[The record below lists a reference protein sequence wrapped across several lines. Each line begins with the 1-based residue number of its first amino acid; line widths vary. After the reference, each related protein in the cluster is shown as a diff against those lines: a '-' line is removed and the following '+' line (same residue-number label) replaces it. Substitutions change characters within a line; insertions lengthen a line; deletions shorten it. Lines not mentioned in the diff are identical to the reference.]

1 MGDRSLQAQSTEQ
14 NNQLM
19 ESRKR
24 NIDFIQERFK
34 IKETVEG
41 LHTMMKEV
49 TSKEFSAENVNAA
62 CHCVSQLNKTIDTT
76 INAVKFLHSQQR

>member
-1 MGDRSLQAQSTEQ
+1 MGDNALQTKG
-14 NNQLM
+14 NNETSRLM

-76 INAVKFLHSQQR
+76 INAVKFLHSQQK